1 METQVR
7 AQIKFWNAMTTAL
20 TLLAMI
26 GTAAAQDYPTR
37 SVTFIVPFTA
47 GGPNDVA
54 ARVYADGL
62 RRHFGASASI
72 VIENRAGGAGIP
84 GTEAALQGDH
94 DGYTLLMGGIAP
106 LTLIPPIQKVRY
118 NTEKDFAPLGLMWR
132 SPQVFAAHPRLGVK
146 TVAEFIAKA
155 KANPGKLTIGSAGNG
170 TVTHLANELFRRE
183 AKVDFTHVPYKSTA
197 NSLNDLLG
205 GHIDAIFGDVALVKP
220 QAEAGKVVALAV
232 TGANRSPLM
241 PDLATTAEVGF
252 PAVQTEVW
260 YGALVSVKAP
270 APIVARLQAATLAVQ
285 NDPATQ
291 KLLAQHG
298 VVLGESGAPAFAK
311 FIRQEI
317 ERWTPIVTT
326 IKMNDAH
333 ELTAMGGRLRATL
346 RGSDGFSSRPLRFAK
361 NCLRTVT
368 KACAA
373 GEN

>member
-7 AQIKFWNAMTTAL
+7 SQSKFWNAVAL
-20 TLLAMI
+20 IAALAIVPII
-26 GTAAAQDYPTR
+26 GGLAAAQDYPAR
-37 SVTFIVPFTA
+37 AVTIIVPFTA

-62 RRHFGASASI
+62 RRHFGSSATI

-94 DGYTLLMGGIAP
+94 DGYTLLRGGIAP

-132 SPQVFAAHPRLGVK
+132 SPQVFAVHPNVGVK
-146 TVAEFIAKA
+146 TVAEFVAKA
-155 KANPGKLTIGSAGNG
+155 KASPGKLTIGSAGLG

-183 AKVDFTHVPYKSTA
+183 AKVEFTHVPYKSTA

-220 QAEAGKVVALAV
+220 QAGKVIALAV

-260 YGALVSVKAP
+260 YGALISAKAP
-270 APIVARLQAATLAVQ
+270 APVIARLQAATLAVQ

-291 KLLAQHG
+291 KLLRQHG
-298 VVLGESGAPAFAK
+298 VVLGEPGAAAFAK

-317 ERWTPIVTT
+317 ARWTPIVTT
-326 IKMNDAH
+326 IKMQ
-333 ELTAMGGRLRATL
+333 
-346 RGSDGFSSRPLRFAK
+346 
-361 NCLRTVT
+361 
-368 KACAA
+368 
-373 GEN
+373 

>member
-7 AQIKFWNAMTTAL
+7 LQSKFWNALVAAL
-20 TLLAMI
+20 ITLPPTGFAV
-26 GTAAAQDYPTR
+26 AQDYPSRAITI
-37 SVTFIVPFTA
+37 IVPFTA

-54 ARVYADGL
+54 ARIYADGL
-62 RRHFGASASI
+62 RRQFGASTSI

-132 SPQVFAAHPRLGVK
+132 SPQVFAVRPQLGVNS
-146 TVAEFIAKA
+146 VAELIAKA
-155 KANPGKLTIGSAGNG
+155 KASPGKLTIGSAGLG

-197 NSLNDLLG
+197 NSLNDLIG

-220 QAEAGKVVALAV
+220 QAEAGKLVALAV

-260 YGALVSVKAP
+260 YGALVSAKAP
-270 APIVARLQAATLAVQ
+270 APVVARLKAATLAVQ
-285 NDPATQ
+285 TDPAIQ
-291 KLLAQHG
+291 KTLRQHG
-298 VVLGESGAPAFAK
+298 VVLGEPGADAFAR
-311 FIRQEI
+311 FIRQEV

-326 IKMNDAH
+326 IKMN
-333 ELTAMGGRLRATL
+333 
-346 RGSDGFSSRPLRFAK
+346 
-361 NCLRTVT
+361 
-368 KACAA
+368 
-373 GEN
+373 

>member
-1 METQVR
+1 METQVSL
-7 AQIKFWNAMTTAL
+7 QSKFRVATAVIAA
-20 TLLAMI
+20 LALPI
-26 GTAAAQDYPTR
+26 AGAAVAQDYPARAITI
-37 SVTFIVPFTA
+37 IVPFTA

-62 RRHFGASASI
+62 RRHFGASVNI
-72 VIENRAGGAGIP
+72 VIENRPGGAGIP

-106 LTLIPPIQKVRY
+106 LTLIPPRQKVRY

-132 SPQVFAAHPRLGVK
+132 SPQAFAVHPKLGVK
-146 TVAEFIAKA
+146 TVADFVAKA
-155 KANPGKLTIGSAGNG
+155 KASPGKLTIGSAGLG

-183 AKVDFTHVPYKSTA
+183 AKIDFTHVPYKSTV

-232 TGANRSPLM
+232 TGASRSPLM

-270 APIVARLQAATLAVQ
+270 APIVARLRVATLAVQ

-291 KLLAQHG
+291 KTLRQHG
-298 VVLGESGAPAFAK
+298 IVLGEPGADAFAK
-311 FIRQEI
+311 FIRREI

-326 IKMNDAH
+326 IKM
-333 ELTAMGGRLRATL
+333 
-346 RGSDGFSSRPLRFAK
+346 K
-361 NCLRTVT
+361 
-368 KACAA
+368 
-373 GEN
+373 

>member
-7 AQIKFWNAMTTAL
+7 LQSKFWYAMMAAL
-20 TLLAMI
+20 TAISLI
-26 GTAAAQDYPTR
+26 GTAIAQDYPTR
-37 SVTFIVPFTA
+37 AVTIIVPFTA

-54 ARVYADGL
+54 ARIYADGL
-62 RRHFGASASI
+62 RRHFGSSVTI
-72 VIENRAGGAGIP
+72 VIENRPGGAGIP

-132 SPQVFAAHPRLGVK
+132 SPQVFAVHPQLGVK
-146 TVAEFIAKA
+146 TVAEFVAKA
-155 KANPGKLTIGSAGNG
+155 KAAPGKLSIGSAGHG
-170 TVTHLANELFRRE
+170 TVTHLANELFRR
-183 AKVDFTHVPYKSTA
+183 AANVDFTHVPYKSTA

-220 QAEAGKVVALAV
+220 QAESGKLVALAV

-260 YGALVSVKAP
+260 YGALVPAKAP
-270 APIVARLQAATLAVQ
+270 APIVARLKAATLAVQ
-285 NDPATQ
+285 TDPATQ
-291 KLLAQHG
+291 KILHQHG
-298 VVLGESGAPAFAK
+298 IVLGEPGADAFAA

-317 ERWTPIVTT
+317 ARWTPIVTT
-326 IKMNDAH
+326 IKM
-333 ELTAMGGRLRATL
+333 
-346 RGSDGFSSRPLRFAK
+346 K
-361 NCLRTVT
+361 
-368 KACAA
+368 
-373 GEN
+373 

>member
-7 AQIKFWNAMTTAL
+7 LQIKFRNAVVAFAAL
-20 TLLAMI
+20 IAVPTI
-26 GTAAAQDYPTR
+26 NAARAQDYPSRAITI
-37 SVTFIVPFTA
+37 IVPFTA

-54 ARVYADGL
+54 ARIYADGL
-62 RRHFGASASI
+62 RRQFGSSASI

-84 GTEAALQGDH
+84 GTEAALHGEP

-106 LTLIPPIQKVRY
+106 LTLIPPVQKVRY

-132 SPQVFAAHPRLGVK
+132 SPQVFAVNPQVGVK
-146 TVAEFIAKA
+146 TMAEFIVKA
-155 KANPGKLTIGSAGNG
+155 KANPGKLTIGSAGLG

-220 QAEAGKVVALAV
+220 QAEAGKLIALAV

-241 PDLATTAEVGF
+241 PDLTTTGEVGF

-260 YGALVSVKAP
+260 YGALVSAKTP
-270 APIVARLQAATLAVQ
+270 APIVKRLQAATLAVQ

-291 KLLAQHG
+291 KLLLQNG
-298 VVLGESGAPAFAK
+298 IVLGEPGAEAFAK

-326 IKMNDAH
+326 IKMQ
-333 ELTAMGGRLRATL
+333 
-346 RGSDGFSSRPLRFAK
+346 
-361 NCLRTVT
+361 
-368 KACAA
+368 
-373 GEN
+373 

>member
-7 AQIKFWNAMTTAL
+7 PQSKSWTAMTAMLAAL
-20 TLLAMI
+20 AVVPLI
-26 GTAAAQDYPTR
+26 GAAVAQDYPTR
-37 SVTFIVPFTA
+37 AITIIVPFTA

-54 ARVYADGL
+54 ARIYADGL
-62 RRHFGASASI
+62 RRQFGSSTSI

-132 SPQVFAAHPRLGVK
+132 SPQVFAVHPQLGVK
-146 TVAEFIAKA
+146 SVADFIAKA
-155 KANPGKLTIGSAGNG
+155 KAAPGKLTIGSAGLG

-183 AKVDFTHVPYKSTA
+183 AQVDFTHVPYKSTA

-205 GHIDAIFGDVALVKP
+205 GHIDAIFGDVALVRP
-220 QAEAGKVVALAV
+220 QADAGKLVALAV

-241 PDLATTAEVGF
+241 ENLATTAEVGF

-270 APIVARLQAATLAVQ
+270 ASVLSRLKAATLAVQ
-285 NDPATQ
+285 TDPATQ
-291 KLLAQHG
+291 KTLRQHG
-298 VVLGESGAPAFAK
+298 IVLGEPGADAFAK
-311 FIRQEI
+311 FIRREI

-326 IKMNDAH
+326 IKMN
-333 ELTAMGGRLRATL
+333 
-346 RGSDGFSSRPLRFAK
+346 
-361 NCLRTVT
+361 
-368 KACAA
+368 
-373 GEN
+373 

>member
-7 AQIKFWNAMTTAL
+7 LQIKFRNAVLAVSTLAVVPAIGAAL
-20 TLLAMI
+20 
-26 GTAAAQDYPTR
+26 AQDYPTR
-37 SVTFIVPFTA
+37 AVTIIVPFTA

-62 RRHFGASASI
+62 RRQFGASASI

-106 LTLIPPIQKVRY
+106 LTLIPPVQKVRY

-132 SPQVFAAHPRLGVK
+132 SPQVFAVHPQLGVK
-146 TVAEFIAKA
+146 SVAEFVAKA
-155 KANPGKLTIGSAGNG
+155 KATPGKLTIGSAGLG

-220 QAEAGKVVALAV
+220 QAEAGKLVALAV

-241 PDLATTAEVGF
+241 PDLATTGEVGF

-260 YGALVSVKAP
+260 YGALVSAKAP
-270 APIVARLQAATLAVQ
+270 APIVQRLRAATLAVQ

-291 KLLAQHG
+291 KMLHQHG
-298 VVLGESGAPAFAK
+298 VVLGEPGAEAFAK

-326 IKMNDAH
+326 IK
-333 ELTAMGGRLRATL
+333 TQ
-346 RGSDGFSSRPLRFAK
+346 
-361 NCLRTVT
+361 
-368 KACAA
+368 
-373 GEN
+373 

>member
-7 AQIKFWNAMTTAL
+7 LQSKFWCAMMAAFVAVPL
-20 TLLAMI
+20 I
-26 GTAAAQDYPTR
+26 GAAIAQDYPTR
-37 SVTFIVPFTA
+37 AVTIIVPFTA

-54 ARVYADGL
+54 ARIYADGL
-62 RRHFGASASI
+62 RRHFGSSATI
-72 VIENRAGGAGIP
+72 VIENRPGGAGIP

-132 SPQVFAAHPRLGVK
+132 SPQVFAVHPQLGVK
-146 TVAEFIAKA
+146 TVAEFVAKA
-155 KANPGKLTIGSAGNG
+155 KAAPAKLTVGSAGLG

-183 AKVDFTHVPYKSTA
+183 ANVDFTHVPYKSTA
-197 NSLNDLLG
+197 NSLGDLLG

-220 QAEAGKVVALAV
+220 QAEPGKLVALAV

-260 YGALVSVKAP
+260 YGALVSAKVP
-270 APIVARLQAATLAVQ
+270 APIVARLKAATLAVQ
-285 NDPATQ
+285 TDAATQ
-291 KLLAQHG
+291 KMLHQHG
-298 VVLGESGAPAFAK
+298 VVLGEPGADAFAA

-326 IKMNDAH
+326 IKM
-333 ELTAMGGRLRATL
+333 
-346 RGSDGFSSRPLRFAK
+346 K
-361 NCLRTVT
+361 
-368 KACAA
+368 
-373 GEN
+373 

>member
-7 AQIKFWNAMTTAL
+7 SQSKFWNAVAL
-20 TLLAMI
+20 IAALAIVPII
-26 GTAAAQDYPTR
+26 GGLAAAQDYPAR
-37 SVTFIVPFTA
+37 AVTIIVPFTA

-62 RRHFGASASI
+62 RRHFGSSATI

-132 SPQVFAAHPRLGVK
+132 SPQVFAVHPNVGVK
-146 TVAEFIAKA
+146 TVAEFVAKA
-155 KANPGKLTIGSAGNG
+155 KASPGKLTIGSAGLG

-183 AKVDFTHVPYKSTA
+183 AKVEFTHVPYKSTA

-220 QAEAGKVVALAV
+220 QAGKVIALAV

-260 YGALVSVKAP
+260 YGALISAKAP
-270 APIVARLQAATLAVQ
+270 APVIARLQAATLAVQ

-291 KLLAQHG
+291 KLLRQHG
-298 VVLGESGAPAFAK
+298 VVLGEPGAAAFAK

-317 ERWTPIVTT
+317 ARWTPIVTT
-326 IKMNDAH
+326 IKMQ
-333 ELTAMGGRLRATL
+333 
-346 RGSDGFSSRPLRFAK
+346 
-361 NCLRTVT
+361 
-368 KACAA
+368 
-373 GEN
+373 

>member
-1 METQVR
+1 MPL
-7 AQIKFWNAMTTAL
+7 QIKITVVAAIVAAMATGSMGGATQ
-20 TLLAMI
+20 
-26 GTAAAQDYPTR
+26 AQDYPSRTI
-37 SVTFIVPFTA
+37 TIIVPFSA

-54 ARVYADGL
+54 ARIYADGL
-62 RRHFGASASI
+62 RRHFGSSTSI

-94 DGYTLLMGGIAP
+94 DGHSLLMGGIAP
-106 LTLIPPIQKVRY
+106 LTLIPPVQKVRY

-132 SPQVFAAHPRLGVK
+132 SPQVFAVHPQVGVK

-155 KANPGKLTIGSAGNG
+155 RANPGKLTIGSAGLG

-183 AKVDFTHVPYKSTA
+183 AKVDFTHVPYKSTV

-220 QAEAGKVVALAV
+220 QAEAGKLVALAV

-241 PDLATTAEVGF
+241 TELATTAELGL

-260 YGALVSVKAP
+260 YGALVSARTP
-270 APIVARLQAATLAVQ
+270 APVVARLQAATLAVQ
-285 NDPATQ
+285 TDPATQ
-291 KLLAQHG
+291 KLLYQHG
-298 VVLGESGAPAFAK
+298 IVLGEPGAASFAK

-326 IKMNDAH
+326 IKMQ
-333 ELTAMGGRLRATL
+333 
-346 RGSDGFSSRPLRFAK
+346 
-361 NCLRTVT
+361 
-368 KACAA
+368 
-373 GEN
+373 